1 MDTFKLS
8 GREDTVLIVDD
19 EMKNIQVLGQLLRK
33 HQLDVHVAT
42 NGEEALA
49 AISHQVPDL
58 ILLDVMMPKMDGYE
72 LARRIK
78 ATSSVRNTPILFL
91 TALSDID
98 SKVKAFESGGVDFIT
113 KPFQT
118 TEVIHR
124 VKTHLELKH
133 YRDDL
138 EHQVRE
144 RVNEIEQINI
154 ALVNSLES
162 ANYFKDNDTG
172 KHIKRVSEFAFLIA
186 GGMGI
191 DSKKRNE
198 IHRYAS
204 LHDIGKV
211 GVPDKILQKAGK
223 LNKEEFDTMTR
234 HCKIGFQMVD
244 RPGISSV
251 LKNIVQHHHEK
262 WDGGGYPYGLERS
275 KIPLEAHI
283 VAIADVYDALRSERV
298 YKPAFSREKSEA
310 IIMESSGS
318 HFDPKMVAVFSSCMN
333 EMDRIFEELKDRPMT

>member
-1 MDTFKLS
+1 MDASKVS
-8 GREDTVLIVDD
+8 EREDTVMIVDD
-19 EMKNIQVLGQLLRK
+19 EMKNIQVLGQLLRT

-42 NGEEALA
+42 SGEEALT
-49 AISHQVPDL
+49 AISHTIPDL

-78 ATSSVRNTPILFL
+78 ARPTTHNTPILFI

-113 KPFQT
+113 KPFQSM
-118 TEVIHR
+118 EVIHR

-138 EHQVRE
+138 ERQVRE
-144 RVNEIEQINI
+144 RVNEIEQINT

-172 KHIKRVSEFAFLIA
+172 MHIKRVSEFTFLIA
-186 GGMGI
+186 RGMGI
-191 DSKKRNE
+191 DSQRKNE

-211 GVPDKILQKAGK
+211 GVPDNILQKPGK
-223 LNKEEFDTMTR
+223 LTKEEFDVMAR
-234 HCKIGFQMVD
+234 HCDIGFQMVD
-244 RPGISSV
+244 RQGISSI
-251 LKNIVQHHHEK
+251 LKNIVRHHHEK
-262 WDGGGYPYGLERS
+262 WDGSGYPDKLAGE

-283 VAIADVYDALRSERV
+283 VALADVYDALRSERV
-298 YKPAFSREKSEA
+298 YKPAFTREKSEE
-310 IIMESSGS
+310 IIMESAGS
-318 HFDPKMVAVFSSCMN
+318 HFNPEMIEVFSSCTN
-333 EMDRIFEELKDRPMT
+333 EINDIFEELKDKTIS